1 MNRDRILEDVLTEKA
16 IIPTNRRGV
25 QLLQRCLDGNKIRKV
40 ELQSTKILEAPKDF
54 KNRTKIKLKDDCL
67 EVIRYPG
74 GFFIQILSDGHFLFE
89 VFDNQESDE
98 MHTKIK
104 SRSLKD
110 VESYM
115 WREKAEQYFN

>member
-1 MNRDRILEDVLTEKA
+1 MNRDKILKDILEEKA
-16 IIPTNRRGV
+16 IVPTNRRGV

-54 KNRTKIKLKDDCL
+54 KKRTKIKLKDDCL

-74 GFFIQILSDGHFLFE
+74 GFFIQILSDGQFLFE
-89 VFDNQESDE
+89 VFDNKESDE
-98 MHTKIK
+98 MHTKMK
-104 SRSLKD
+104 SKSLKD
-110 VESYM
+110 IESYM